1 MTFCHLEQV
10 DSVDRDQPTKED
22 TMDLQRETTQTGAS
36 EGRHFIGGEWL
47 DASGGATFDSLDP
60 FTGEVVAEVAAGARE
75 DAARAV
81 AAAHD
86 AFTEWSKAPPAMRQG
101 IFLKAAD
108 ILESRQDEIV
118 SLLARETGSTF
129 GFAMFQAHVFV
140 PGLLRQAAALA
151 YAPLG
156 EVIPSDT
163 GAFSMGLRRPV
174 GVVGAIAPW
183 NAALILSARSI
194 AAPLALG
201 NTVVLKPS
209 ELSPVVGGL
218 IWGEIFTEAG
228 LPPGVL
234 NIVTHAPGEAGPI
247 GDELIENPHVRR
259 LNFTGSTETGRK
271 LAEAAGR
278 NLKRI
283 VLELGGYNP
292 LIILADAD
300 LDYAVNATTFGAF
313 LHQGQICMSARK
325 IIVERPISAAF
336 IEKLTE
342 KTKGLKAGDPKE
354 HDTIIGP
361 LINESALQSVKDR
374 VADAVSKGAKV
385 LAGGEAEGPCFQATL
400 LTDVSDDSEFAKR
413 ETFGPVASIEIV
425 DSAQEAVDRANA
437 TAYGLASGIIT
448 QDADRGLALA
458 QQVDAGIVHVND
470 QPVADEPQV
479 PFGGVK
485 DSGFGRFGGSAVV
498 DEFTELRWIT
508 VQSGS
513 HPFPF

>member
-1 MTFCHLEQV
+1 ME
-10 DSVDRDQPTKED
+10 
-22 TMDLQRETTQTGAS
+22 LQQERAQTGVAG
-36 EGRHFIGGEWL
+36 GRLFIGGDWV
-47 DASGGATFDSLDP
+47 DAADGQTFESGDP
-60 FTGEVVAEVAAGARE
+60 FTGDVVAEVAAGGRA
-75 DAARAV
+75 DAARGV
-81 AAAHD
+81 EAAHE
-86 AFTEWSKAPPAMRQG
+86 AFAEWSKAPPALRQG

-108 ILESRQDEIV
+108 ILESRQDEVV
-118 SLLARETGSTF
+118 SLLARETGCTF
-129 GFAMFQAHVFV
+129 GFAMFQMHFV

-156 EVIPSDT
+156 EVLPSDT
-163 GAFSMGLRRPV
+163 GAFAMGLRRPV

-201 NTVVLKPS
+201 NSVLLKPS
-209 ELSPVVGGL
+209 ELSPIVGGL

-228 LPPGVL
+228 LPAGVL
-234 NIVTHAPGEAGPI
+234 NVVTHAPGEAGPI
-247 GDELIENPHVRR
+247 GDELVENPHVRR
-259 LNFTGSTETGRK
+259 LNFTGSTQTGRK

-292 LIILADAD
+292 LIVLADAD
-300 LDYAVNATTFGAF
+300 VEYAVNATAFGAF
-313 LHQGQICMSARK
+313 LHQGQICMSARR
-325 IIVERPISAAF
+325 IIVERPIAEEF
-336 IEKLTE
+336 ISRLTE
-342 KTKGLKAGDPKE
+342 KTKGLKVGDPKE

-374 VADAVSKGAKV
+374 VADAVGKGAKV

-400 LTDVSDDSEFAKR
+400 LADVPDDCQFATV
-413 ETFGPVASIEIV
+413 ETFGPVAAVEV
-425 DSAQEAVDRANA
+425 VEGADEAVERANA
-437 TAYGLASGIIT
+437 TSYGLASGIIT

-458 QQVDAGIVHVND
+458 QRVEAGIVHVND
-470 QPVADEPQV
+470 QPIGDEPQM

-513 HPFPF
+513 HPYPF

>member
-1 MTFCHLEQV
+1 ME
-10 DSVDRDQPTKED
+10 
-22 TMDLQRETTQTGAS
+22 LQQERTQAGAS
-36 EGRHFIGGEWL
+36 QGRQFIGGEWV
-47 DASGGATFDSLDP
+47 DAADGRTFESLDP
-60 FTGEVVAEVAAGARE
+60 FTGEVVADVAAGGRE
-75 DAARAV
+75 DTARAV
-81 AAAHD
+81 DAALA
-86 AFTEWSKAPPAMRQG
+86 AFPAWSQTPPGVRQG

-108 ILESRQDEIV
+108 ALEARHDEVV
-118 SLLARETGSTF
+118 SLLARETGCTF
-129 GFAMFQAHVFV
+129 GFGMFQLHFV

-163 GAFSMGLRRPV
+163 GAFAMGLRRPV

-209 ELSPVVGGL
+209 EHSPLAGGL
-218 IWGEIFTEAG
+218 LWGEIFTEAG

-247 GDELIENPHVRR
+247 GDELVESPHVRR

-283 VLELGGYNP
+283 LLELGGYNP
-292 LIILADAD
+292 LIVLADAD
-300 LDYAVNATTFGAF
+300 LEYAVDAAAFGAF
-313 LHQGQICMSARK
+313 LHQGQICMSARR
-325 IIVERPISAAF
+325 ILVERPIADAF
-336 IEKLTE
+336 VQQLAE
-342 KTKGLKAGDPKE
+342 KTKGLKVGDPKE
-354 HDTIIGP
+354 PDTIIGP
-361 LINESALQSVKDR
+361 LIAESALETVRNR
-374 VADAVSKGAKV
+374 VAEAVGKGARV

-400 LTDVSDDSEFAKR
+400 LADVPEESELAR
-413 ETFGPVASIEIV
+413 LETFGPVAAVEVV
-425 DSAQEAVDRANA
+425 DDADEAIDRANA

-448 QDADRGLALA
+448 RDADRGLALA
-458 QQVDAGIVHVND
+458 QRIEAGIVHVND
-470 QPVADEPQV
+470 QPVADEPQM

-485 DSGFGRFGGSAVV
+485 DSGFGRFGGAAVV
-498 DEFTELRWIT
+498 DEFTELRWVT